1 MSNCDNYNQ
10 EILNIWQSA
19 LWNQPDLFWSPLLKL
34 NPLLIPTDP
43 PRNTII
49 ILGINPSH
57 SEKMLSAMITS
68 EDLELFFEPIT
79 SIQQPEAIRL
89 KQVQIQMHNEL
100 PYFSQI
106 KKFLTETC
114 NINREACWF
123 LDLFPIRHTAQ
134 HEAMVFL
141 HNNQEIREQL
151 LQSFIK
157 LISSIAPAGLIILN
171 ATGSK
176 LFADLFRD
184 QLRYEANRRSEATLT
199 LTKGCVPVVFA
210 GMITGAGQMDSFSK
224 ERLAEDLKS
233 HFASNV

>member
-1 MSNCDNYNQ
+1 MSDCDDYNQ
-10 EILNIWQSA
+10 EILNIWQSS
-19 LWNQPDLFWSPLLKL
+19 LWDQPELFWNPLLKL

-43 PRNTII
+43 PRNPII

-79 SIQQPEAIRL
+79 SIQQPEAGQL
-89 KQVQIQMHNEL
+89 KQIQKQMHNDL

-106 KKFLTETC
+106 KKFLTESC
-114 NINREACWF
+114 DIDREACWF

-134 HEAMVFL
+134 HEAMEFL
-141 HNNQEIREQL
+141 RNNPGIREQL
-151 LQSFIK
+151 LQSFTK
-157 LISSIAPAGLIILN
+157 LISSIAPAGIIILN

-176 LFADLFRD
+176 LFADLFHD
-184 QLRYEANRRSEATLT
+184 QLRYESNRRSEATLT
-199 LTKGCVPVVFA
+199 LTKGCVPIVFA

-224 ERLAEDLKS
+224 ERLAKDLKS